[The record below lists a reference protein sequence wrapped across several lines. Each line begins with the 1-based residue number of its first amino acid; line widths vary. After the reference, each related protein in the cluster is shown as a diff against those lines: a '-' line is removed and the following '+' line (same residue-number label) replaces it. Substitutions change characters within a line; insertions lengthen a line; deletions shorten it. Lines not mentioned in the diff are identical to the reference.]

1 MQYGYALFPTQEM
14 ARVAQQELNNL
25 RVHGRDIRVCEFNL
39 QATLESSKDGKVM
52 VSFKSLQRMDSI
64 ITEQTIRDVFE
75 RRYENPLSVVSIRK
89 HTFKA
94 NGIQSGFGFFSFGRD
109 DLDTEA
115 VATVKKMEIN
125 GISFDCEWSNS
136 GGYKG
141 GQDHNVREEAPVLT
155 APPLKLEP
163 ASRAD
168 QQKSPR
174 AIAMNEQHGNSASQD
189 SLSPTVTDSATPLMT
204 TTTGESPSWSD
215 SASPSTRSPRAAIQR
230 RANPAMSTAANGS
243 STPGRQVPAKRLG
256 GSSIR
261 SRTAGV
267 SEKLREENANPFGSD
282 DNPFPSFG
290 TSTTISSDPPA
301 APTLTTN
308 PASQPTASGWSGAT
322 TTYHAMQHPAM
333 SISVPTSTIPQAFP
347 GSPSYFYAV
356 TSPSLTFNPYL
367 ASPGFALS
375 APPPPMGGN
384 IPPTLMHHGAPSPQ
398 QSYAHS
404 PRFAAHSV
412 PGMSHHYH
420 QMPNHPHQVQ
430 PSHIQHSV
438 QMHHANPTYFNPS
451 NTASGTIGPSTN
463 ASDFHPTMLQ
473 QTRGQRSSSS
483 EDNHVITSAT
493 STNNPGTPATAVASY
508 YMSPGEAYAMV
519 DRVTMSPGTMDA
531 YTSFRPTPP
540 TAYSNPGG
548 MPMHGSGP
556 SHATYHSQ
564 PPPAPILMTHQAMYS
579 QQPPAHHV
587 VPGMSHQYSTNPAHP
602 GNGHGNNSANH
613 NPNNGFSY

>member
-1 MQYGYALFPTQEM
+1 
-14 ARVAQQELNNL
+14 
-25 RVHGRDIRVCEFNL
+25 
-39 QATLESSKDGKVM
+39 
-52 VSFKSLQRMDSI
+52 
-64 ITEQTIRDVFE
+64 
-75 RRYENPLSVVSIRK
+75 
-89 HTFKA
+89 
-94 NGIQSGFGFFSFGRD
+94 
-109 DLDTEA
+109 
-115 VATVKKMEIN
+115 MEIN

-136 GGYKG
+136 GGCKS
-141 GQDHNVREEAPVLT
+141 GQEKNIREEAPVLT
-155 APPLKLEP
+155 APSLKLEP

-174 AIAMNEQHGNSASQD
+174 AIAMNEQHGNSTSQD

-215 SASPSTRSPRAAIQR
+215 SASPSTRSPRATIQR

-267 SEKLREENANPFGSD
+267 SEKLREENTNPFGSD

-290 TSTTISSDPPA
+290 TSTSISSDPPA
-301 APTLTTN
+301 APAIATN
-308 PASQPTASGWSGAT
+308 SGSQPTASGWSGAT

-333 SISVPTSTIPQAFP
+333 SISVPTSTLSQGFP
-347 GSPSYFYAV
+347 GSPSYYYAV

-367 ASPGFALS
+367 HSPGYALS
-375 APPPPMGGN
+375 AAPQPMGGN

-398 QSYAHS
+398 QSYS
-404 PRFAAHSV
+404 PRFVAHSV
-412 PGMSHHYH
+412 QGMPHHYH
-420 QMPNHPHQVQ
+420 QMPNHAHQMQ

-438 QMHHANPTYFNPS
+438 QMNHTNPSYFNPS
-451 NTASGTIGPSTN
+451 NMASGPSSAIGPSTN
-463 ASDFHPTMLQ
+463 AGDFHPTMLQ

-483 EDNHVITSAT
+483 EDNHVTNSAT

-519 DRVTMSPGTMDA
+519 DRVTMSPATMDA
-531 YTSFRPTPP
+531 YASFRPTPP
-540 TAYSNPGG
+540 TAYSSAGG
-548 MPMHGSGP
+548 MPMHASGP
-556 SHATYHSQ
+556 PHATYHSQ
-564 PPPAPILMTHQAMYS
+564 PPPAPMLMTHQAVYS

-587 VPGMSHQYSTNPAHP
+587 PGMNHQYPTHPAHP
-602 GNGHGNNSANH
+602 GNNNGSNNANN
-613 NPNNGFSY
+613 NPNNNGFSY